1 MSEPIKI
8 DKEIWDVSA
17 RRIARVYAES
27 LLNAADKRG
36 QLDVVLD
43 ELDSLVRDVFNQDP
57 RLETLF
63 SSAAVGRKARADA
76 LEKFFKTRASETFFR
91 FLLVLNDHERLDLL
105 RTILAEARDLYDQ
118 RTRRLRVLVYT
129 AVPIGEEQKQ
139 RIEAGVRDRFHLEP
153 VLVPIEDPSLLG
165 GLKIRIGDQQYDGT
179 VRARLEQLRQQ
190 LIARSSHEIQSG
202 RDRFSTAS
210 GN

>member
-1 MSEPIKI
+1 MSEPVKI
-8 DKEIWDVSA
+8 DQESWDVSA

-27 LLNAADKRG
+27 LLNAAQKQDKMEA
-36 QLDVVLD
+36 VLE
-43 ELDSLVRDVFNQDP
+43 ELNSLVRDVFNQDP
-57 RLETLF
+57 RMEILF
-63 SSAAVGRKARADA
+63 SSAAVGRKKRAAA
-76 LEKFFKTRASETFFR
+76 LEKYFQARASETFFR

-105 RTILAEARDLYDQ
+105 RAILAEARDLYEE

-129 AVPIGEEQKQ
+129 AVPLAADQKQ
-139 RIEAGVRDRFHLEP
+139 RIENRVRDRFQLEP
-153 VLVPIEDPSLLG
+153 VLVPIEDPALLG
-165 GLKIRIGDQQYDGT
+165 GLKIRIGDRQFDGT

-210 GN
+210 